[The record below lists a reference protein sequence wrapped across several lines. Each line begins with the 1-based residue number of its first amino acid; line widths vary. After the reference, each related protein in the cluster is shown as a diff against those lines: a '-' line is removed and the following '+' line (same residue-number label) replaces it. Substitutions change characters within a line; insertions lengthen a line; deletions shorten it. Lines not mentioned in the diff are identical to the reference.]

1 MSESLL
7 RDDKM
12 VFDTIVDF
20 FVNTQKAE
28 SMEEAYAKGYLMA
41 AGGELARPSVMWALI
56 KENPET
62 WLPIERGIQEICAKS
77 CNEHILVVV
86 DYLTELY
93 EHEDRAIPP
102 WLNTTREQIQEKM
115 QMSRKVENRLRRMKV
130 LAQTTHKDRMELAT
144 RIEAKTGKYHD
155 DGVDKLTDEEIMELL
170 EGINV
175 TGTPPTG

>member
-1 MSESLL
+1 MSKSPL

-20 FVNTQKAE
+20 FVNIQKAE

-41 AGGELARPSVMWALI
+41 AGGELARPSVMWDLI

-62 WLPIERGIQEICAKS
+62 WIPIERGIQDICVKS

-93 EHEDRAIPP
+93 KREDRVIPP
-102 WLNTTREQIQEKM
+102 WLNTTR
-115 QMSRKVENRLRRMKV
+115 
-130 LAQTTHKDRMELAT
+130 
-144 RIEAKTGKYHD
+144 
-155 DGVDKLTDEEIMELL
+155 DEIK
-170 EGINV
+170 EGM
-175 TGTPPTG
+175 